1 MKKSNITTVIGT
13 LNLNDIFFADDTLD
27 IFISIDSVSS
37 EVQNRI
43 YSAIEVAKS
52 EYSWIDKN
60 TEMQLSLWVK
70 IKNKAMTYCIS
81 VDFINSDNDNFATV
95 NISID
100 LAEYESDL
108 KKIII
113 KAMINNFF

>member
-43 YSAIEVAKS
+43 NAAIEVAKS
-52 EYSWIDKN
+52 EYS
-60 TEMQLSLWVK
+60 
-70 IKNKAMTYCIS
+70 
-81 VDFINSDNDNFATV
+81 
-95 NISID
+95 
-100 LAEYESDL
+100 
-108 KKIII
+108 
-113 KAMINNFF
+113 